1 MERVLQVGLPFMQ
14 DLEFT
19 EIVGLICKEDT
30 RFDRKAYN
38 FVRQALDHTVK
49 ETKRKQP
56 ERAGKSQHVT
66 GAELL
71 EGIRAYALDQ
81 FGPLAKTVLN
91 RWGITRCADFGDIVF
106 NLIEYN
112 VFSKTEND
120 RREDFANLYDF
131 DDAFVKPFAPARPRR
146 PRGLLGTA

>member
-1 MERVLQVGLPFMQ
+1 MQ
-14 DLEFT
+14 DLEFS
-19 EIVGLICKEDT
+19 EIVGLICKEDA

-49 ETKRKQP
+49 EVKRKNP
-56 ERAGKSQHVT
+56 ERTGKSQHVT

-71 EGIRAYALDQ
+71 EGIRAYALEQ
-81 FGPLAKTVLN
+81 YGPLTKTVLN
-91 RWGITRCADFGDIVF
+91 TWGIRRCADFGDIVF

-120 RREDFANLYDF
+120 RREDFADLYDF
-131 DDAFVKPFAPARPRR
+131 EEAFVKPFQPSGLRRAR
-146 PRGLLGTA
+146 GHTGAA